1 MKILFLS
8 NFSLH
13 FELVSSLPSSKWRD
27 PRNRIVDRNRGKW
40 VQGKKKKKNTSRPI
54 SRKVNLAKL
63 FRRGGEVVRN
73 QFDIQFLSLGRF
85 VHHREKAERRLP
97 RSTDSISWPTTR
109 ICQSKFPLPRK
120 LSTKYNRALKAGRI
134 EPRVATRNGGG
145 ERRRRR
151 RRRRISFALS
161 FSGNLIRFF
170 VVSQKTSLSLCEFP
184 SLPPSFPPSPPRHA
198 KYFLSSQQTFH
209 PGLGREIRYR

>member
-8 NFSLH
+8 NFSLS
-13 FELVSSLPSSKWRD
+13 FELVSFLPSSKWQD

-40 VQGKKKKKNTSRPI
+40 VGKNTSRPI

-134 EPRVATRNGGG
+134 EPRVATGGGGG
-145 ERRRRR
+145 ERE
-151 RRRRISFALS
+151 
-161 FSGNLIRFF
+161 
-170 VVSQKTSLSLCEFP
+170 SLSP
-184 SLPPSFPPSPPRHA
+184 SA
-198 KYFLSSQQTFH
+198 SQ
-209 PGLGREIRYR
+209 EI

>member
-1 MKILFLS
+1 MKILSQEFLP
-8 NFSLH
+8 FS
-13 FELVSSLPSSKWRD
+13 PSPSRISIIFAKFQVTGSKKSRK
-27 PRNRIVDRNRGKW
+27 VGG
-40 VQGKKKKKNTSRPI
+40 GKKHRPRPI

-85 VHHREKAERRLP
+85 VHHREKAERRLA

-120 LSTKYNRALKAGRI
+120 LSTKYNRALKAGGI
-134 EPRVATRNGGG
+134 EPRVATRGGRG
-145 ERRRRR
+145 EGG
-151 RRRRISFALS
+151 RISFALS

-170 VVSQKTSLSLCEFP
+170 VVSQKLLFP
-184 SLPPSFPPSPPRHA
+184 SASFSPSLPRHA